1 MATVPGTPVHSPRR
15 PSTAWRIV
23 RLVLIG
29 LVISAALLIAFP
41 PFGLIKDRLAATIG
55 DAIGRT
61 VTIGAMHVR
70 YWPSLEIQFDQVTVS
85 NPATMP
91 VRDAFRAESVRA
103 RIEPLP
109 LLKGRIRMEGLDLV
123 VPTFALEEAA
133 DGTRNWVFDTAGA
146 AKAGA
151 VPAAFSLPPTST
163 ITDGTLTFQSA
174 ITGAS
179 RAASAINSVQTLDL
193 VSGALAA
200 KGGLVAGGETV
211 TFDATVGDFNAVISG
226 TSTALKAT
234 IDARP
239 LRASV
244 DGNAL
249 FASAAEFK
257 GALSAAS
264 PSLVDLARWLGSD
277 IAAGGE
283 PLRGSLE
290 GQILA
295 TTRDVVFSETDVR
308 VNTTSGRFEGTL
320 DLGGARP
327 RLGGSLES
335 EHIDLARIIGVS
347 QARTTFAPM
356 QDTDFDPVVTAGW
369 EQLLTD
375 LTALEQGATAAPEAA
390 PSAAASAAPGW
401 SEQPFNLKA
410 LQAFDLDLVVQAAA
424 ITYGGLDLK
433 RGRVKTVVADG
444 ALDANI
450 EELAVGD
457 GSAVGTVRID
467 SRAEPPR
474 AALKLTLSGVAAEP
488 IVSEFTGK
496 PLLAGTS
503 NVEITATAAGQN
515 QNQLAQTLEGKAH
528 FQMGKGALRGF
539 DVRRM
544 IFEWWKSWT
553 FDLALKTSFERL
565 DASYD
570 IKKGI
575 LRSQPSLS
583 LGGPDVE
590 INSQGTVNV
599 PDKQLNQEIRVKATP
614 PPSAF
619 PIPVRISGS
628 WTKPSIGIDWWGL
641 FSAGPSLGGP
651 QALAAAPEPAPA
663 NVQTAIRRVLASDRV
678 ASRLTP
684 EARRMLES
692 LLPAEA
698 GP

>member
-1 MATVPGTPVHSPRR
+1 MATVPGAPAHPPRR
-15 PSTAWRIV
+15 RSAAWRIV

-29 LVISAALLIAFP
+29 LVVSAALLIAVP

-61 VTIGAMHVR
+61 VTIGAMQVR

-91 VRDAFRAESVRA
+91 ARDAFRAESVRA
-103 RIEPLP
+103 RIAPLP

-123 VPTFALEEAA
+123 APAFALEEAA

-163 ITDGTLTFQSA
+163 ITDGTLTFESA
-174 ITGAS
+174 ITGAA

-200 KGGLVAGGETV
+200 KGSLVAGGETV
-211 TFDATVGDFNAVISG
+211 AFDATVGDFNAVISG
-226 TSTALKAT
+226 ASTTLKAT

-239 LRASV
+239 LRAAL
-244 DGNAL
+244 DGDAL

-257 GALSAAS
+257 GALSASA
-264 PSLVDLARWLGSD
+264 PSLVELARWLGSD
-277 IAAGGE
+277 IAVAGE

-295 TTRDVVFSETDVR
+295 TTRDVAFSETDVR

-320 DLGGARP
+320 DLGGVRP
-327 RLGGSLES
+327 KLGGSLES
-335 EHIDLARIIGVS
+335 EHIDLARIIGVA
-347 QARTTFAPM
+347 QTRTTFAPTPGM
-356 QDTDFDPVVTAGW
+356 DFDPLVTAGW

-375 LTALEQGATAAPEAA
+375 LTALEQGASAAPEAA
-390 PSAAASAAPGW
+390 PSAAAGAGW

-424 ITYGGLDLK
+424 ISYGGLDLK

-444 ALDANI
+444 RLDANI

-457 GSAVGTVRID
+457 GTAVGTVRID
-467 SRAEPPR
+467 SGAEPPR
-474 AALKLTLSGVAAEP
+474 AALQLSLSNVAAEP
-488 IVSEFTGK
+488 IVSELTGK

-515 QNQLAQTLEGKAH
+515 QSQLAQTLEGKAH

-553 FDLALKTSFERL
+553 FDLALKTNFERL

-575 LRSQPSLS
+575 LRSQPGLS
-583 LGGPDVE
+583 LGGSEVE

-628 WTKPSIGIDWWGL
+628 WMKPSIGIDWWGL
-641 FSAGPSLGGP
+641 FSAGPGLGGP

-663 NVQTAIRRVLASDRV
+663 NVQAVIRRVLASDRV

-684 EARRMLES
+684 EARKMLQS